1 MTVVLEFFEP
11 PLPPTHMATV
21 LRKLDRKQLW
31 NKKPEGDM
39 ASWLQ
44 EGELPA
50 DALQDIK
57 TDSNRL
63 SVFLIDDGSP
73 ATLERVIGALAVKRQ
88 YLAKFDYVLFNSA
101 LLAELGIEWEAT
113 PGDTLDVAVNACHRD
128 LVKLTATKLADF
140 GTSLVR
146 KGNVERKSDR
156 EAGRCIN
163 DSIQAKFIDVAKVP
177 TQIVQQ
183 MVERGIQ

>member
-1 MTVVLEFFEP
+1 
-11 PLPPTHMATV
+11 MATV
-21 LRKLDRKQLW
+21 LRKIDHKQLW
-31 NKKPEGDM
+31 NKKPEGDI
-39 ASWLQ
+39 AGWLQ

-50 DALQDIK
+50 DALQDIQ

-63 SVFLIDDGSP
+63 SVFLIEDGAP
-73 ATLERVIGALAVKRQ
+73 ATLERVIGALAAKRD
-88 YLAKFDYVLFNSA
+88 YLAKFDYVLFSSE

-113 PGDTLDVAVNACHRD
+113 PGDTLDGAVNACHRE

-140 GTSLVR
+140 GTSLIR

-156 EAGRCIN
+156 QAGKYIN
-163 DSIQAKFIDVAKVP
+163 DSIHATFIDVAKVP